1 MNAHLPDSAP
11 GPAPG
16 PITGKA
22 AITIDDGAVEI
33 DASIVGAGLGLE
45 PQEVLGLMRAN
56 AITSVC
62 EHGVDDDAGRYRLT
76 FFHKGRRLRLIIDD
90 CGRVVRR
97 STIDFGDRPLPA
109 ECTAPARRRAKSLRI
124 GEVTSDDDDQA
135 CARAKGL

>member
-1 MNAHLPDSAP
+1 MNARFPHPAP

-16 PITGKA
+16 NA
-22 AITIDDGAVEI
+22 AIKIDDGAVEI

-45 PQEVLGLMRAN
+45 PQEVLSLMRAK

-76 FFHKGRRLRLIIDD
+76 FFHKGRRLRLIVDD
-90 CGRVVRR
+90 CGRLMRR

-109 ECTAPARRRAKSLRI
+109 RI
-124 GEVTSDDDDQA
+124 HRTGE
-135 CARAKGL
+135 